1 MSEFDSKDFNQFNNN
16 ETGSTGRN
24 GDDLSYNGDP
34 ADNSSDENYFNYLH
48 QDTTD
53 STSVNASDSQTT
65 ASDYTVNASGN
76 PADSADQQSAAASE
90 DSTYHYNYWNQEGNY
105 NQSDYIPASRSQQT
119 YQDQSGYDSQAG
131 YTNQSGYNTYSDHTN
146 PFASAKNE
154 KEAKKQQKKMERA
167 AKKAAR
173 KNRGGGKGRYAAKI
187 VASALVFGLVA
198 GAAFQGFNY
207 CYYKVNPSAK
217 EENNIQ
223 STPTLQTSGD
233 TVQTTTDISEM
244 VANVMPSIVSI
255 TSVVEQEI
263 NYGFW
268 GHNQGGTQETEG
280 AGSGIIIGQNDSEL
294 LVVTNYHVI
303 EDAKKISVGFCD
315 SKDVEATVKGTD
327 SDADLAVVAV
337 PLKNM
342 ESSTKSAIKVATLGK
357 SSDLK
362 VGEPAVAIGNA
373 LGYGQSVT
381 GGYVSALNREVA
393 LTDKT
398 MTLLQ
403 TDAAI
408 NPGNSGGAL
417 LNMKGE
423 VIGINTVKYSDTTV
437 EGMGYAIPI
446 DTASPI
452 IESLMKQETIPESQQ
467 AYLGITGSDVTET
480 YSQQLNLPEGIYVQ
494 SVQEGS
500 PAEKGGIYAGDV
512 ITKFEGN
519 SVSSM
524 ENLINKLSNKKAGEE
539 VSITVKRMN
548 QQGSFEEKDLKITLG
563 SKKDM

>member
-16 ETGSTGRN
+16 ETEPSAGS
-24 GDDLSYNGDP
+24 GDNSSYNSDTF
-34 ADNSSDENYFNYLH
+34 NRSSDENYFNYLH
-48 QDTTD
+48 QEETDTVSVNNADNQTESSDYSSNITDNPTD
-53 STSVNASDSQTT
+53 SVE
-65 ASDYTVNASGN
+65 
-76 PADSADQQSAAASE
+76 QQAAAASM
-90 DSTYHYNYWNQEGNY
+90 DTTYHYSYRNQEDNY
-105 NQSDYIPASRSQQT
+105 NQSDYIPASNTQQAYQNQSDYTSQS
-119 YQDQSGYDSQAG
+119 D
-131 YTNQSGYNTYSDHTN
+131 YTNEQSYHTCSDHTN
-146 PFASAKNE
+146 PFTSARNE

-173 KNRGGGKGRYAAKI
+173 KNRGGGGRYAAKI
-187 VASALVFGLVA
+187 IASALVFGLVA

-207 CYYKVNPSAK
+207 CYYKVNPTAK

-223 STPTLQTSGD
+223 PTTTLQTSGD

-255 TSVVEQEI
+255 TSVVEQQV

-268 GHNQGGTQETEG
+268 GYQQDGTQEAEG

-315 SKDVEATVKGTD
+315 SQDVEATVKGTD

-337 PLKNM
+337 PLSNM
-342 ESSTKSAIKVATLGK
+342 EASTKSAIKVATLGK
-357 SSDLK
+357 SSELK
-362 VGEPAVAIGNA
+362 VGEPAIAIGNA

-381 GGYVSALNREVA
+381 AGYVSALNREVA

-452 IESLMKQETIPESQQ
+452 IESLMNQETIPESQQ

-500 PAEKGGIYAGDV
+500 PAEQGGIYAGDV

-519 SVSSM
+519 TVSSM
-524 ENLINKLSNKKAGEE
+524 ESLINKLSNKKAGEE
-539 VSITVKRMN
+539 VTITVKRMN

>member
-1 MSEFDSKDFNQFNNN
+1 MNEFDPNDFNKFQGNNDESDQKVEN
-16 ETGSTGRN
+16 SQIYNQET
-24 GDDLSYNGDP
+24 D
-34 ADNSSDENYFNYLH
+34 SSSENHYFNYLH
-48 QDTTD
+48 QDESDNNSKQDD
-53 STSVNASDSQTT
+53 SSIPGQDAAFHQSTVGQTS
-65 ASDYTVNASGN
+65 
-76 PADSADQQSAAASE
+76 DQAAATSE
-90 DSTYHYNYWNQEGNY
+90 DSTYHYSYKASEGNT
-105 NQSDYIPASRSQQT
+105 NQSDYIAQPSYSSQQT
-119 YQDQSGYDSQAG
+119 QSNQQAYQNDFNG
-131 YTNQSGYNTYSDHTN
+131 TN
-146 PFASAKNE
+146 PYNSAANE
-154 KEAKKQQKKMERA
+154 KEAKKQQKKMARA

-173 KNRGGGKGRYAAKI
+173 RAKGGGTGRFAAKI
-187 VASALVFGLVA
+187 VASALAFGLIA
-198 GAAFQGFNY
+198 GVAFQGFNY
-207 CYYKVNPSAK
+207 CYYKINPSAK
-217 EENNIQ
+217 EENTIE

-255 TSVVEQEI
+255 TSTIEQEV

-268 GHNQGGTQETEG
+268 GHNQSDVQETEG

-337 PLKNM
+337 PLQNM
-342 ESSTKSAIKVATLGK
+342 EASTKSAIKVATLG
-357 SSDLK
+357 SSSELK
-362 VGEPAVAIGNA
+362 VGEPAIAIGNA

-381 GGYVSALNREVA
+381 AGYVSALNREVA

-452 IESLMKQETIPESQQ
+452 IESLMTQETIPESEQ

-480 YSQQLNLPEGIYVQ
+480 YSQQLNLPTGVYVQ

-524 ENLINKLSNKKAGEE
+524 ESLINKLSNKKAGEE
-539 VSITVKRMN
+539 ITITVKRMN